1 MPLTFKPLAWLA
13 AAAALLLPAHAGAAE
28 ADLPTDD
35 NAALERLVSDYAL
48 GFHTGNADLM
58 LGTVHRDLSK
68 RGVDRNFRGLGVQT
82 MAWLEGESLRQMGL
96 NYDRDD
102 AFDETTQR
110 RAVILDVSGDVAV
123 VELLAGDW
131 YDVFTAVKIDGH
143 WTLLDCVWGILPEWE
158 PADVDAGEAAVVN
171 TVLSTFADAVQT
183 GDDAALDRVLDPIS
197 QFRTLSYR
205 DGRAVVH
212 AQTRDQIY
220 TADHGARDPG
230 ARGQEIQVLNASG
243 FTAAGKIVRG
253 RITYWVQLLRFNGRW
268 AIVNVHWRSAA
279 DAAA

>member
-279 DAAA
+279 DGAV